1 MRKAFILCLCLVLFS
16 PHPAASE
23 QACRE
28 YSGEFTPVDNG
39 ERLLALLV
47 SLADP
52 ESMDLEM
59 SAIPGDDGA
68 ILAVS
73 VIIRGGVLGGVRI
86 ERIVL
91 ESAFVR
97 LNSPSEWIRGDRRSL
112 RVLGALRSN
121 LEIMVDER
129 DMLEALKT
137 YISGSWGG
145 VRLELASGELRVQ
158 GRYRPGAT
166 GFPFLAGLSTKL
178 ELRDGRRVLLKSPR
192 ISINGEDKT
201 VLFQRDLERLRPVLD
216 FDESPLS
223 LVLSRLSVDEGKLLL
238 GTATPPRP
246 AGGIRYRY
254 VRDRERPFVMHPPES
269 FHVPD
274 SLLRDGDIL
283 LVCGK
288 TWRSK
293 IVNLLEDGASAFTH
307 SGVVRVVDG
316 VPYVVHASPDV
327 ELVQMERAE
336 DFLSPEK
343 VYRANLF
350 RVRVDPSIAAEA
362 SINALESYT
371 ERVAFDTA
379 FDSEDHGSL
388 YCTELVWRAYAQAG
402 IDLADGL
409 WVNLSNPL
417 LGGRVLLPNS
427 LARSPLLE
435 EIATLR

>member
-1 MRKAFILCLCLVLFS
+1 MRRALLVCLCFVLLN
-16 PHPAASE
+16 PHPAAAE

-28 YSGEFTPVDNG
+28 FSGEFIPGDNG

-52 ESMDLEM
+52 ESMDLEL

-73 VIIRGGVLGGVRI
+73 VIIGGGVLGGVRI
-86 ERIVL
+86 ERIAL

-112 RVLGALRSN
+112 RILGALRSN
-121 LEIMVDER
+121 FEIMVDER

-166 GFPFLAGLSTKL
+166 GFSFLAGLSTKL
-178 ELRDGRRVLLKSPR
+178 ELRDRRRVLLKTPR

-201 VLFQRDLERLRPVLD
+201 ALFQRDLERLRPVLD
-216 FDESPLS
+216 FDEFSLS
-223 LVLSRLSVDEGKLLL
+223 LMPARLSVDAGKLLL
-238 GTATPPRP
+238 GTAAPPGP

-254 VRDRERPFVMHPPES
+254 VRDRERPFIMHPPES
-269 FHVPD
+269 FPVPAG
-274 SLLRDGDIL
+274 LFRDGDIL

-307 SGVVRVVDG
+307 SGVVRVIGG

-327 ELVQMERAE
+327 ELVQMERAD
-336 DFLSPEK
+336 DFLSPEM
-343 VYRANLF
+343 VYRASLF
-350 RVRVDPSIAAEA
+350 RVRTGPAVAAEA
-362 SINALESYT
+362 SRNALEYYE
-371 ERVAFDTA
+371 ERVPFDTA
-379 FDSEDHGSL
+379 FDGEDHGSL

-409 WVNLSNPL
+409 WVHLSNPL
-417 LGGRVLLPNS
+417 LSGRVLLPNS
-427 LARSPLLE
+427 LIRSPLLE